1 VALDGTKIQANA
13 SKHKAM
19 SYGHMKKTT
28 EELKAEVAK
37 WFAEAESIDAEE
49 DELYGKD
56 QRGDEL
62 PDWVANKQE
71 RIAKMKEAMESLE
84 AEAKAAENT
93 DPAEPP
99 EPRAKRGRPPKTP
112 PGTPEDKAQR
122 SFTDP
127 ESRIM
132 KGRDGFIQG
141 YNCQAA
147 VDAESQVIV
156 AHDASNHANDKREL
170 LPMVKRIK
178 AFNGRQAKEL
188 SADTGYCSEEN
199 LKGLNR
205 HHIRG
210 YIATG
215 RQKHGTASA
224 TDEKELPEDSHRA
237 SMRRRL
243 RRGGW
248 NSRYR
253 LRKQTVEPV
262 FGHIKEARGFRRF
275 LMRGLDKISIE
286 WSLLCTA
293 HNFLKLA
300 AVA

>member
-1 VALDGTKIQANA
+1 
-13 SKHKAM
+13 
-19 SYGHMKKTT
+19 
-28 EELKAEVAK
+28 
-37 WFAEAESIDAEE
+37 
-49 DELYGKD
+49 
-56 QRGDEL
+56 
-62 PDWVANKQE
+62 
-71 RIAKMKEAMESLE
+71 
-84 AEAKAAENT
+84 
-93 DPAEPP
+93 
-99 EPRAKRGRPPKTP
+99 
-112 PGTPEDKAQR
+112 PEDKAQR

-147 VDAESQVIV
+147 VDADSQVIV

-170 LPMVKRIK
+170 LPMLERIK
-178 AFNGRQAKEL
+178 RFNGRQAKEL

-205 HHIRG
+205 RHIRG

-224 TDEKELPEDSHRA
+224 TSDKEFPEDSWRE

-262 FGHIKEARGFRRF
+262 FGQAKEARGFRRF
-275 LMRGLDKISIE
+275 LMRGLNKISTE
-286 WSLLCTA
+286 WSLVCTA

-300 AVA
+300 AAA